1 MADIAHE
8 LTDKELEEMEKRL
21 SAIYA
26 RAEKE
31 LQENVDK
38 YFKRFEEMD
47 AEKRALVDAGKLT
60 EEEYKRW
67 RQNKI
72 MTGRHWTAM
81 KEQAAQELLQ
91 ANRTAQEYI
100 NGRLPDVYSLNYNS
114 TGEAIEGAVSGYS
127 FELVDA
133 STVKNLATSDKTL
146 LPYKYVDGKKDVRW
160 NTAKVNSEV
169 LQGIVQ
175 GESIPEIAKRLRN
188 VTEMNRASAIRNART
203 TVTSAE
209 NKGRMDSLH
218 RAAEKGVITRKVW
231 LAAIDARTREAHR
244 LLNGQDQDIDDPF
257 KSELGD
263 IMFPGDPDAE
273 DPANVYN
280 CRCTLTYK
288 VVGFEKAKWESAES
302 DWLAEQEPKI
312 PETTKEITEKW
323 NIPCDGIE
331 GDSIAAC
338 DRSLTYMRDTFGVE
352 PSAYV
357 TRIDTK
363 NPDHLRKY
371 EGYYSPYQR
380 SVHIHPSEKQYFG
393 EDSFTHEFTHAITG
407 FIAQKRGRSATFLDE
422 VCEDI
427 VKKAFTENGIRLIDG
442 KVSRS
447 NLAKYTTPYGGTN
460 ATEAVAEAERRVFGS
475 KQTGV
480 QPNGVMLSIHKLLQE
495 MMR

>member
-8 LTDKELEEMEKRL
+8 LTDRELEKMERHL

-31 LQENVDK
+31 LQEKADK
-38 YFKRFEEMD
+38 YFKRFEETD
-47 AEKRALVDAGKLT
+47 AKKRALVDAGKLT
-60 EEEYKRW
+60 EEEYRRW
-67 RQNKI
+67 RKNKI

-81 KEQAAQELLQ
+81 KEQVSQELLQ

-100 NGRLPDVYSLNYNS
+100 NGRLPNVYSLNYNS

-160 NTAKVNSEV
+160 NTTKVNSEV

-175 GESIPEIAKRLRN
+175 GESIPKIAKRLRN

-231 LAAIDARTREAHR
+231 LAAIDARTRDAHR
-244 LLNGQDQDIDDPF
+244 LLDGQDQDIDDPF
-257 KSELGD
+257 KSILGD
-263 IMFPGDPDAE
+263 IMYPGDPNAE

-288 VVGFEKAKWESAES
+288 VVGFRR
-302 DWLAEQEPKI
+302 
-312 PETTKEITEKW
+312 
-323 NIPCDGIE
+323 
-331 GDSIAAC
+331 GD
-338 DRSLTYMRDTFGVE
+338 
-352 PSAYV
+352 
-357 TRIDTK
+357 
-363 NPDHLRKY
+363 
-371 EGYYSPYQR
+371 
-380 SVHIHPSEKQYFG
+380 
-393 EDSFTHEFTHAITG
+393 
-407 FIAQKRGRSATFLDE
+407 
-422 VCEDI
+422 
-427 VKKAFTENGIRLIDG
+427 
-442 KVSRS
+442 
-447 NLAKYTTPYGGTN
+447 
-460 ATEAVAEAERRVFGS
+460 
-475 KQTGV
+475 
-480 QPNGVMLSIHKLLQE
+480 
-495 MMR
+495 